1 MGYTVALPVDYTA
14 APPVVVP
21 PVLADSVDN
30 VVVHNMAVDIA
41 VVGVVSAVVACIPP
55 AEVLQVEIEFVE
67 PLQRAAPLAD
77 CCEHTQDNR
86 TLIAEDYLF
95 GFVPISI
102 AVPSHHLCGDSIQY
116 RDTATYMAASSTRN
130 LSTTL

>member
-1 MGYTVALPVDYTA
+1 MDYTVPLPVDYTA
-14 APPVVVP
+14 APPVGYTVAPHVVVP

-67 PLQRAAPLAD
+67 PLQRAAPS
-77 CCEHTQDNR
+77 E
-86 TLIAEDYLF
+86 Y
-95 GFVPISI
+95 
-102 AVPSHHLCGDSIQY
+102 
-116 RDTATYMAASSTRN
+116 DTETGNVRGYET
-130 LSTTL
+130 